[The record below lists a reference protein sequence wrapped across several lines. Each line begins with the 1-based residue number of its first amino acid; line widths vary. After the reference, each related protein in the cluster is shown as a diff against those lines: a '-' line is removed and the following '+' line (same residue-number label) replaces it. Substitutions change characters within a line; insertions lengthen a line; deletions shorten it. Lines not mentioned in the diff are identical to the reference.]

1 MFEHNSTFGLIAFA
15 VCACGLPIARRIARR
30 WRVYDVPGPLKV
42 HQQPVPRIGG
52 AAMMAGLAAA
62 MIVAW
67 VMDGMPMAVLGVF
80 AAIWLVGLVDDVKDL
95 PSVLRLV
102 AHLGAGALLWWAG
115 WRLHWSDLAALDL
128 LATCLL
134 AALLINA
141 MNLLDGLDGLAAGTA
156 AIVAAG
162 FIFLLPGGLSLAGL
176 AAWSLL
182 GICIGMLLH
191 NFPPARIFM
200 GDSGSTL
207 TGVVLAFLTL
217 EWVSLRPAAHSVTL
231 PLMFV
236 ALPVVDVALAI
247 VRRLRG
253 SASPFRGDR
262 RHFYDLLRLRGWSL
276 RSVLYA
282 SYGVTAALVFIG
294 WLCARGWVAIEIAV
308 PAVAVGLAAGAHR
321 LGSLQAEPKVIQVE
335 VEEEAT

>member
-15 VCACGLPIARRIARR
+15 VCACGLPFAGRIARR

-42 HQQPVPRIGG
+42 HEQPVPRIGG

-62 MIVAW
+62 MIAAW
-67 VMDGMPMAVLGVF
+67 VMHGAPLTVLGVF
-80 AAIWLVGLVDDVKDL
+80 AAIWLVGLADDVKNL
-95 PSVLRLV
+95 PSALRLV
-102 AHLGAGALLWWAG
+102 VHLGAGALLWWAG
-115 WRLHWSDLAALDL
+115 WRLHWTNFAAFDL
-128 LATCLL
+128 LATCLFV
-134 AALLINA
+134 ALLINA

-156 AIVAAG
+156 AIAAAG
-162 FIFLLPGGLSLAGL
+162 FIFLLPSGLSLAGVV
-176 AAWSLL
+176 AWSLL
-182 GICIGMLLH
+182 GICVGMLLH

-207 TGVVLAFLTL
+207 TGVLLAFLAL
-217 EWVSLRPAAHSVTL
+217 DWVTLRPEAHSVAL

-236 ALPVVDVALAI
+236 ALPVVDVALAM

-276 RSVLYA
+276 RSVLCA
-282 SYGVTAALVFIG
+282 SYGVTAALVAIG
-294 WLCARGWVAIEIAV
+294 WLCARGWLAIEVAIPVVGIA
-308 PAVAVGLAAGAHR
+308 LAAGAHR
-321 LGSLQAEPKVIQVE
+321 LGSLEAESKVMQVE
-335 VEEEAT
+335 KEAT